1 VPQGRYLWQ
10 KPFMS
15 AAEWRRPSDGR
26 LAALA
31 TVSFLVPKKNKAE
44 DIVVYIYYFRIRKI

>member
-1 VPQGRYLWQ
+1 
-10 KPFMS
+10 MS